1 MEELGEE
8 NVALCT
14 KSAGSRGAKRKIG
27 SESEEDEDEASLV
40 SDRAG
45 AGGCEWEEELSSS
58 RVKQKTHEKT
68 MNELELVG
76 AITADR
82 KKARLEDSA
91 SLGEEEVE
99 ELGEENVAL
108 CTKSGGS
115 RGAKQKIVSS
125 ELSSEKPLDSL
136 RQARALLKSAA
147 NPEKKLALAE
157 EEISK
162 LRVDTAVNDDKVNDD
177 MEEQVAFE
185 FDRDA
190 NDGYDAGT
198 NIVSYLSGKV
208 FLVASQMRAIY
219 SEPEAEQPAK
229 LVVEMRKGEGGSSRE
244 GVREGG
250 GGSSRE
256 GVREGGSS
264 RKRRKSR
271 RRGQCVLQ
279 SLQSLGEDDADLE
292 KVRRK
297 EPNNSDDD
305 KIVHHQERRFVL
317 SQRRSESLGDH
328 GVGCQY
334 RDARSNDEFGPKDDD
349 NQLRVA
355 LRGTIITNNLRV
367 KWDDVVGLKQ
377 AKQSLRNAVI
387 LPVKYPELFI
397 GARQPFKGILL
408 YGPPGTG
415 KLTRLFHLIDCSNY
429 ECLMHTNNLCMSQ
442 FR

>member
-1 MEELGEE
+1 M
-8 NVALCT
+8 
-14 KSAGSRGAKRKIG
+14 
-27 SESEEDEDEASLV
+27 
-40 SDRAG
+40 
-45 AGGCEWEEELSSS
+45 
-58 RVKQKTHEKT
+58 
-68 MNELELVG
+68 
-76 AITADR
+76 
-82 KKARLEDSA
+82 
-91 SLGEEEVE
+91 
-99 ELGEENVAL
+99 
-108 CTKSGGS
+108 
-115 RGAKQKIVSS
+115 
-125 ELSSEKPLDSL
+125 
-136 RQARALLKSAA
+136 
-147 NPEKKLALAE
+147 
-157 EEISK
+157 
-162 LRVDTAVNDDKVNDD
+162 RVDTAVNDDKVNDD

-244 GVREGG
+244 GVREGERESSREGGRKGGEGGSSHEGGGREG

-334 RDARSNDEFGPKDDD
+334 RDARSNDE
-349 NQLRVA
+349 L
-355 LRGTIITNNLRV
+355 ITNNLRV